1 MSWAADGERFALTVR
16 HPDHLGLWV
25 GDVEGA
31 LQEIEDTSLNG
42 LLGSPVR
49 WMPDQEHLL
58 VRRVPARGA
67 APAPPPIPAGPKTA
81 EGSGDTPRS
90 TYESRNLL
98 QTAHDDALFTWY
110 ATSELV
116 LLEPRK
122 GKQVVLGQ
130 PALYSTA
137 TPSPDGKYLL
147 VEHLVGPW
155 SHDVGWDRF
164 ASELEVWDRKGRP
177 VASLASLPLADE
189 VPIHGVPEGPRKVSW
204 QTSAPHT
211 LFWVEALDWGDPMA
225 EVPHR
230 DRLLRLEAPFDSDP
244 SEVFRAEHR
253 IRSLDWGEGDLLLL
267 TQWERMRRWR
277 YAWLL
282 DLDKGSSR
290 LWFDLSDK
298 DRYADPGRPLYRQ
311 LANGRWVMRQEGDAL
326 TFEGSGATP
335 EGDRPFLDLR
345 SMSTD
350 KVDRLFRS
358 RADHY

>member
-1 MSWAADGERFALTVR
+1 MLRRVR
-16 HPDHLGLWV
+16 H
-25 GDVEGA
+25 DV
-31 LQEIEDTSLNG
+31 LSQLPPRTDT
-42 LLGSPVR
+42 
-49 WMPDQEHLL
+49 
-58 VRRVPARGA
+58 RVPVEMTPAQVERHDEYLQPIAQIVHRSLRRPLSQPEFLKLMSMLTMQRILCNGVAQADFDDHWPRLESAARPT
-67 APAPPPIPAGPKTA
+67 PA
-81 EGSGDTPRS
+81 
-90 TYESRNLL
+90 
-98 QTAHDDALFTWY
+98 
-110 ATSELV
+110 
-116 LLEPRK
+116 LLEWMFTPKLATLR
-122 GKQVVLGQ
+122 GLVEQVVLGQ

-211 LFWVEALDWGDPMA
+211 LFWVEALDGGDPMA

-290 LWFDLSDK
+290 WWFDLSDK
-298 DRYADPGRPLYRQ
+298 DRYADPGRPVYRQ
-311 LANGRWVMRQEGDAL
+311 LANGRWVMRQVGDAL